1 MIPTKEVDYLE
12 QDEPIRNQNF
22 VCLSFVSP
30 EEVIKSKNE
39 YFFEKYTKAYVQK
52 NKEYVQTLE
61 TLFPDKTDE
70 IRIMKD
76 NFDFLFDESKVM
88 DSFRYFV
95 QDKHK
100 ELEDEYHKLNDFQ
113 TTIRGIKVRGTYDTL
128 QEAQARS
135 EKLRKIEGNKF
146 SIYVAQVG
154 CWCPWSPNPEHI
166 ENQEFAETALNTL
179 MKKYQEN
186 QENKAIHFQERKD
199 EMKKNIDNAE
209 KKKADMRE
217 AGSSGTSISIIEE
230 NDEKTIELSVEEKG
244 MKDSMY
250 EKEDPWLKNKQVAKE

>member
-1 MIPTKEVDYLE
+1 MIPTREVDYLE

-39 YFFEKYTKAYVQK
+39 YFFEKYTKAYVKK

-61 TLFPDKTDE
+61 TLFPDKVDE

-100 ELEDEYHKLNDFQ
+100 DLADEYHELYEFQ

-128 QEAQARS
+128 QEAQVRS
-135 EKLRKIEGNKF
+135 DKLRKIEGNKF

-199 EMKKNIDNAE
+199 EMKKNIDNTE

-217 AGSSGTSISIIEE
+217 ASSSSTSISIIKE